1 MEAAELTKGNM
12 KKPSFLFLNSIKKGK
27 ELCFLVGYFQ
37 PLKRSQG
44 KEIFNVV

>member
-27 ELCFLVGYFQ
+27 ELCFWLAIF
-37 PLKRSQG
+37 SQ
-44 KEIFNVV
+44 